1 MKRLLKLFAPRSSPP
16 PAPLLA
22 CAPARLTYVIGDIH
36 GMAAL
41 LDSLLARIETDRAGA
56 SADIVFVGDY
66 IDRGPD
72 SAAVLARVFEL
83 AQNSTGP
90 ATCLLGNHERMM
102 LDFLDDPARY
112 GARWLHNGGQE
123 TLQSYGI
130 TSTVRHGADDPLQA
144 RAKALRTALPDGI
157 EDWLRA
163 LPRLW
168 QSGTLAVVH
177 AAADPA
183 LPLDQQDPDSLIWG
197 HRDFLTTARHDGIW
211 LAHGHTMVKT
221 ARAQNG
227 RISLDTGAYRTG
239 RLTAAR
245 IESGGIAFLQG

>member
-1 MKRLLKLFAPRSSPP
+1 MKRLLNLFAARKSPP
-16 PAPLLA
+16 PAEFLA
-22 CAPARLTYVIGDIH
+22 CAPLRLTYVVGDIH

-41 LDSLLARIETDRAGA
+41 LERLLAKIETNRAA
-56 SADIVFVGDY
+56 APADLVFVGDY
-66 IDRGPD
+66 IDRGPE

-83 AQNSTGP
+83 VQNSP
-90 ATCLLGNHERMM
+90 MPVTCLLGNHERMM

-112 GARWLHNGGQE
+112 GPRWLHNGGQE

-130 TSTVRHGADDPLQA
+130 SSTARHGAGDPLQA
-144 RAKALRTALPDGI
+144 RAKALRSALPDGI
-157 EDWLRA
+157 EAWLRT

-168 QSGTLAVVH
+168 QSGPLAVVH

-197 HRDFLTTARHDGIW
+197 HRDFLTKTRRDGIW
-211 LAHGHTMVKT
+211 LAHGHTVVET
-221 ARAQNG
+221 AHVSNG

-239 RLTAAR
+239 QLTAAR
-245 IESGGIAFLQG
+245 IEAGEISFLQG